1 MNTHNV
7 KLTTAQLFWLE
18 LAIGSETMSILKRVG
33 EAEAA
38 DDVERET
45 QLLERLETAKD
56 LAVIFHGAATRA
68 VEAFENS
75 MVAEFAKELD
85 DL

>member
-18 LAIGSETMSILKRVG
+18 TAIGGETMSILKRIG

-38 DDVERET
+38 DDVERES

-56 LAVIFHGAATRA
+56 LAVIFHGAASRA